1 MLLTFNVRHGRD
13 LRAKLAK
20 ARKVA
25 EFALQTGSR
34 TSQDVED
41 IGLPLAIV
49 NQVLRKYSNSSRVK
63 RIGRVQL
70 WFQIRQ

>member
-13 LRAKLAK
+13 LRAKLVK

-34 TSQDVED
+34 TSKDVED
-41 IGLPLAIV
+41 IGLPSVIA

-70 WFQIRQ
+70 WFQVRQ